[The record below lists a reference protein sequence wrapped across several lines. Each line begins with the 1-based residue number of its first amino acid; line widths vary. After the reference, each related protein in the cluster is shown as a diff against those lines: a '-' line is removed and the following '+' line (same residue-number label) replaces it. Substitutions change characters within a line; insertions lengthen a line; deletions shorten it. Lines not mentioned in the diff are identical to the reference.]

1 MDAQRE
7 RKQVESLLTAA
18 IILSVYMYRSAST
31 DEVAEAVARAV
42 AL

>member
-18 IILSVYMYRSAST
+18 IILSVYMIGWY
-31 DEVAEAVARAV
+31 
-42 AL
+42 L